1 MSTYLN
7 DTYLSSTLLIKIE
20 TKTSTKCSNTVFESY
35 PLVAPIP
42 NVWSKR
48 KSSKAKPPVSLGP
61 TGLFAPPNLPSR
73 CKWAADYVGP
83 NPHTKDSV

>member
-1 MSTYLN
+1 MTLVN
-7 DTYLSSTLLIKIE
+7 DTKQYFTRIRIE
-20 TKTSTKCSNTVFESY
+20 TKTSTKGSNTVFESY

-42 NVWSKR
+42 NVWKEKR

>member
-1 MSTYLN
+1 M
-7 DTYLSSTLLIKIE
+7 
-20 TKTSTKCSNTVFESY
+20 FESY

-42 NVWSKR
+42 NVWKEKR